1 MPNIEELIRKA
12 MAEGK
17 FDDLPGKGKPLSLDD
32 NPHADPE
39 WNMAYHMLKSSGY
52 TLPWIDKRQELLSL
66 LEAQRQALKRA
77 WEWRQT
83 PFREADLKPATAYQS
98 PALTFAQVEGEWR
111 RALEAFRKQMGELDK
126 RIRDFNLEVPSE
138 RFQLPRRQIEKEI
151 DAIIN
156 PGATS

>member
-1 MPNIEELIRKA
+1 M
-12 MAEGK
+12 
-17 FDDLPGKGKPLSLDD
+17 
-32 NPHADPE
+32 
-39 WNMAYHMLKSSGY
+39 
-52 TLPWIDKRQELLSL
+52 
-66 LEAQRQALKRA
+66 LEAQRQALKRT

-83 PFREADLKPATAYQS
+83 TFREADLKPATAYQS

-138 RFQLPRRQIEKEI
+138 RFQLSRLQIEKEI
-151 DAIIN
+151 DAMIN